1 MRKKPSFFSRFWHKL
16 NNPPNWVALIIY
28 ATAIIACPL
37 MIAAVSLD
45 ILNGIYA
52 FIAYTV
58 CALILL
64 YAGYVA
70 TISVLRLR
78 RKIIEEADKF
88 AFTRKMHKSYAFR
101 TSVFVG
107 LSLIVNL
114 GYTVFFAVMAFSG
127 SSTWYAALALYS
139 VLLVATKTGM
149 LIENAMDEYRY
160 KYDAEKLYKGKIG
173 TYRYCGVMIVVLG
186 LALAVSV
193 VQIVRDGAGL
203 HLPTWALYPTVL
215 FTIYRVVMAAIN
227 MARSSRFD
235 DMVVRAA
242 KNVNMSAAVVSILT
256 LQTAILAVVQPS
268 FNPRTLNAVTGVIVC
283 IGLMSLGIIMV
294 AYSHKA
300 KRRLSG
306 AQRRNE
312 YRRKEHSLGYNRDGY
327 KEEYQGKTNCPK
339 SAWEDY
345 VGDGETQW
353 KGKS

>member
-1 MRKKPSFFSRFWHKL
+1 MRKKPSGFSRFWYKL
-16 NNPPNWVALIIY
+16 NNPPNWIALIIY

-45 ILNGIYA
+45 ILNGLYA

-64 YAGYVA
+64 YAVYVA

-78 RKIIEEADKF
+78 RKIIEEADKY

-101 TSVFVG
+101 TSVFVAT
-107 LSLIVNL
+107 SLVVNL

-127 SSTWYAALALYS
+127 ASTWYAALALYS

-160 KYDAEKLYKGKIG
+160 KYDPEKLYKGKIG

-215 FTIYRVVMAAIN
+215 FTIYRSVMAAIN
-227 MARSSRFD
+227 VARSSRFD

-242 KNVNMSAAVVSILT
+242 KNVNMAAAVVSILT
-256 LQTAILAVVQPS
+256 LQTAILAVVQPN
-268 FNPRTLNAVTGVIVC
+268 FNPRVLNALTGVIVC
-283 IGLMSLGIIMV
+283 VGLIALGVLMIV
-294 AYSHKA
+294 YSHRA

-306 AQRRNE
+306 AQRRSNN
-312 YRRKEHSLGYNRDGY
+312 RRKEHGSGYNRDGY
-327 KEEYQGKTNCPK
+327 REEFRCGTNYDK
-339 SAWEDY
+339 ATEEY
-345 VGDGETQW
+345 VGDGERPFFD
-353 KGKS
+353 KR